1 MMLFFVA
8 IIAICGI
15 LYELLIWTL
24 SSYLIWNSVQQF
36 SFVIGFFM
44 SWMWI
49 WAYFSRFL
57 EKNNLK
63 NFFLIELILS
73 IVWASSVILLKF
85 SYIYFVNYSFS
96 FQIIYFLITL
106 SIWTFVWMEI
116 PLVASIYKKL
126 NLSSKSI
133 VSDIFTFDYIWWLIA
148 SLIFPLFLLPVLWLY
163 NISIFVWSINL
174 FVAIC
179 YLFYL
184 KKKGITEISF
194 KKYFTFIF
202 LVICYFVSLL
212 FLNIKIENIYLQHF
226 YKEPILQT
234 FESPYQQI
242 VLTKRWDDFRM
253 YLNWNL
259 QFLSLDERIYHEAL
273 IDRPLWNIPNRE
285 ISALVLGGWDWLA
298 VRNLLKNPNVSSIT
312 LVDLDPKV
320 LEIAK
325 TEENLLALNEW
336 SLLNPKVKIYTQD
349 AFQFIINTKEK
360 FDFIVA
366 DFPDPR
372 DTSIAKLY
380 SKEFYTWVL
389 WTLKEHWVFVTQ
401 ASNAFFSNKV
411 LFSTEKTISS
421 VFWSALAY
429 HRYLPS
435 FWDWW
440 FVVAKKNWTIDKKA
454 LCWESNCF
462 HFEKV
467 YLEWTQNLS
476 INTLAE
482 PRMIDYYW
490 EWYKKYNL

>member
-1 MMLFFVA
+1 
-8 IIAICGI
+8 
-15 LYELLIWTL
+15 
-24 SSYLIWNSVQQF
+24 
-36 SFVIGFFM
+36 
-44 SWMWI
+44 
-49 WAYFSRFL
+49 
-57 EKNNLK
+57 
-63 NFFLIELILS
+63 
-73 IVWASSVILLKF
+73 
-85 SYIYFVNYSFS
+85 
-96 FQIIYFLITL
+96 
-106 SIWTFVWMEI
+106 MEI
-116 PLVASIYKKL
+116 PLIATIYKNLKL
-126 NLSSKSI
+126 KSSSI
-133 VSDIFTFDYIWWLIA
+133 VSDIFTFDYIWGLVA
-148 SLIFPLFLLPVLWLY
+148 SLIFPLILLPILWLY
-163 NISIFVWSINL
+163 NISIFIWTINL
-174 FVAIC
+174 FVWVS

-184 KKKGITEISF
+184 KKFDLKIPF
-194 KKYFTFIF
+194 KKYFFASFMAFLYLLTIF
-202 LVICYFVSLL
+202 L
-212 FLNIKIENIYLQHF
+212 LNSKLENIYLQYY
-226 YKEPILQT
+226 YKEPILST
-234 FESPYQQI
+234 FTSPYQQI

-273 IDRPLWNIPNRE
+273 IDRPLWNVPNRE

-325 TEENLLALNEW
+325 TEKNLLALNEW

-360 FDFIVA
+360 FDFIIA

-389 WTLKEHWVFVTQ
+389 WTLKDYWVFVTQ

-440 FVVAKKNWTIDKKA
+440 FVVAKKNWIIDKKA

-467 YLEWTQNLS
+467 YLEWTENLTE
-476 INTLAE
+476 NTLASPKIIE
-482 PRMIDYYW
+482 YYW

>member
-8 IIAICGI
+8 VIAICGI

-24 SSYLIWNSVQQF
+24 SSYLIWNSIQQF
-36 SFVIGFFM
+36 SFVIWFFM

-49 WAYFSRFL
+49 WAYLSRYL

-73 IVWASSVILLKF
+73 VVWATSVILLKF

-126 NLSSKSI
+126 NLKPKSI
-133 VSDIFTFDYIWWLIA
+133 VSDIFTFDYIWGLLA
-148 SLIFPLFLLPVLWLY
+148 SLIFPLILLPVLWLY
-163 NISIFVWSINL
+163 NISIFIWSINL
-174 FVAIC
+174 FVAVS

-184 KKKGITEISF
+184 KSKKITGIPF
-194 KKYFTFIF
+194 KKYFWFVVFIVF
-202 LVICYFVSLL
+202 YLFSLL
-212 FLNIKIENIYLQHF
+212 FLNSKIENIYLQHF

-234 FESPYQQI
+234 FSSPYQQI
-242 VLTKRWDDFRM
+242 VLTKRGEDFRM

-259 QFLSLDERIYHEAL
+259 QFLSLDESIYHEAL
-273 IDRPLWNIPNRE
+273 VDWPIWDIKKNNI
-285 ISALVLGGWDWLA
+285 SVLVLWGWDWLA
-298 VRNLLKNPNVSSIT
+298 VRNLLKNEKVSNVT

-320 LEIAK
+320 VEIAK
-325 TEENLLALNEW
+325 TEKNLLALNEK
-336 SLLNPKVKIYTQD
+336 SLLNPKVKIFTED

-360 FDFIVA
+360 FDFIIA

-380 SKEFYTWVL
+380 SKEFYTWVF
-389 WTLKEHWVFVTQ
+389 WTLSDSWVFVTQ
-401 ASNAFFSNKV
+401 SSNAFFSNKV
-411 LFSTEKTISS
+411 LFSTKKTISS
-421 VFWSALAY
+421 VFVDALAY

-440 FVVAKKNWTIDKKA
+440 FVVAKKNWTIDKKD
-454 LCWESNCF
+454 LCGDVNCSYF
-462 HFEKV
+462 SKE
-467 YLEWTQNLS
+467 YLTWTENLS

-482 PRMIDYYW
+482 PKIIQYYW